1 MSQQSVSGLLQYEKT
16 FVILR
21 NSSSTVSKSGPAW
34 VQFQLSLYKCRQSSC
49 SQPQPIVQ
57 QHRRLTK
64 LLFLSPFILGG
75 MFTDFVPSGASVFP
89 PVEMHS
95 SDRWNRERGPS
106 QLNTV
111 GASRP
116 GVRLRQRA
124 RPPADTGGARR
135 GIAISQP

>member
-89 PVEMHS
+89 PSRCTVLTAGTENGGVPS
-95 SDRWNRERGPS
+95 SIRCEPLGPGYGSASGPDPPRIRAARGAGLPF
-106 QLNTV
+106 
-111 GASRP
+111 P
-116 GVRLRQRA
+116 
-124 RPPADTGGARR
+124 
-135 GIAISQP
+135 